1 MRVVAAL
8 ATLAAG
14 TALAFVVAYWG
25 WQLFGPSPVRIPPAG
40 PSDPAAAI
48 IAEHL
53 FDAGAAPLAAER
65 HAEVLAGDARL
76 LGIIAERDSGYALF
90 RLPSG
95 PKLVAQGDEISPG
108 ATLVSVDADAIT
120 VRDGAG
126 EHRFVLRASA
136 APAAHATPASLA
148 PTATRAAAAPTHVAS
163 ATCAPPAGFRGSVVR
178 LNTELLGGLSGDAG
192 PWRTLLAQ
200 ATGGLVVRETG
211 GFGAMLGLKAG
222 DRIAQ
227 ANGIALRVPE
237 DVGPA
242 VIGPLL
248 ANQGVR
254 LVGSRAGTPQELWLA
269 NVACAG

>member
-14 TALAFVVAYWG
+14 AALALVVAYWG
-25 WQLFGPSPVRIPPAG
+25 WQLFGPSPVRIAPAG
-40 PSDPAAAI
+40 ARDPAATI

-53 FDAGAAPLAAER
+53 FDAGAAPAAAER
-65 HAEVLAGDARL
+65 RAEVLAGDARL
-76 LGIIAERDSGYALF
+76 LGIIAERDAGYALF

-95 PKLVAQGDEISPG
+95 PKLVAQGGEISPG
-108 ATLVSVDADAIT
+108 ATLVSVHADAIT

-126 EHRFVLRASA
+126 EHRFVLRATA
-136 APAAHATPASLA
+136 APGTAAPPTSTA
-148 PTATRAAAAPTHVAS
+148 PTATRVAAARGNG
-163 ATCAPPAGFRGSVVR
+163 ATPSCGPPAGFRGSVVR
-178 LNTELLGGLSGDAG
+178 LNTELLGGLAGDAG

-227 ANGIALRVPE
+227 ANGVALSVPE
-237 DVGPA
+237 DVGAA
-242 VIGPLL
+242 VIRPLM

-254 LVGSRAGTPQELWLA
+254 LVGSRDGTPHELWLA